1 MTLASPSAASLAR
14 AFPVPAALRRAERM
28 PPFVTEPDSPFEDGY
43 SIAGERAALAA
54 LLAQPDPDET
64 HPLYPRL
71 LLLEDR
77 EATLA
82 RLTSEHKARLGAA
95 PGVSVADARAMHTFG
110 ALIGEEEDTMTL
122 HTKDAHRVFIGRSRD
137 PGGSYA
143 AIPGGVDVY
152 RALNSLF
159 LLTANDNP
167 YADWALL
174 LYEAS
179 SKEITQRIDEAVRA
193 GMVKIEASKARGLSF
208 SILKSREPVTV
219 GLRFR
224 SGYGYAVAE
233 MIVQFDYF
241 IRVIKTLERKSIY
254 TTDDARARIR
264 SLTSF
269 IRGKFQELIRFERWL
284 MRPELFSLSRV
295 DFLPGVTGD
304 SAKRAVA
311 AFEIFG
317 PVPADIFSG
326 RITPR
331 HTRRVRLPDAQE
343 QALLDRAG
351 ADLQLHA
358 PSLPGQADPAAN
370 APPADGP
377 AAEAVASA
385 PRRERRATASTAPD
399 TTHAG
404 AAGASNLPSA
414 GASVMDASA
423 DAGAEHDAADAET
436 CGNVEGLL

>member
-1 MTLASPSAASLAR
+1 MTHASPSASSLAR
-14 AFPVPAALRRAERM
+14 AFPVPAALRRDEHVPA
-28 PPFVTEPDSPFEDGY
+28 FVTEPDSPFEDGY

-110 ALIGEEEDTMTL
+110 ALVGEEEDTMTL
-122 HTKDAHRVFIGRSRD
+122 HTKDAHRVFIGRARD
-137 PGGSYA
+137 PGGAYA

-254 TTDDARARIR
+254 TTEDSRARIR

-295 DFLPGVTGD
+295 DFLPGVSGD

-317 PVPADIFSG
+317 PVPAEIFSG

-331 HTRRVRLPDAQE
+331 HTRRVRLPDPQE

-358 PSLPGQADPAAN
+358 PSLSAQADAASTALPAA
-370 APPADGP
+370 
-377 AAEAVASA
+377 A
-385 PRRERRATASTAPD
+385 PRRERRAAASITPDAP
-399 TTHAG
+399 HAG
-404 AAGASNLPSA
+404 AAGSSNLPHA
-414 GASVMDASA
+414 DATVADASA

-436 CGNVEGLL
+436 CGNVEGLI